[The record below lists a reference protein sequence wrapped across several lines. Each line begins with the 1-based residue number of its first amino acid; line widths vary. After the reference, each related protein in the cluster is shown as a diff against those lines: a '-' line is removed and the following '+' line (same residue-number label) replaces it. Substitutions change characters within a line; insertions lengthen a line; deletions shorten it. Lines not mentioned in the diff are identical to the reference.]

1 MEGKTTNIR
10 AHAEPRQRRPGILTL
25 GGCSVLQ
32 TLTCQGGR
40 EGGNIFMSKEIKFC
54 IAVLYVCMTHI
65 LRSDQDTLSPYC
77 SYCPEHIHSFACYSS
92 IYNCIISLLSPD
104 CWKQSLISWLTFSF
118 YFEKLY
124 TLVTL
129 LLKKI
134 WKLSDKK
141 KVNLYHFRSHS

>member
-40 EGGNIFMSKEIKFC
+40 EGGNIFLSKEIKFC
-54 IAVLYVCMTHI
+54 IAVLYVCMTQI

-77 SYCPEHIHSFACYSS
+77 SYCPEHIIFIALLVTAQYTIASS
-92 IYNCIISLLSPD
+92 LSSLL
-104 CWKQSLISWLTFSF
+104 IA
-118 YFEKLY
+118 EN
-124 TLVTL
+124 
-129 LLKKI
+129 
-134 WKLSDKK
+134 
-141 KVNLYHFRSHS
+141 KV

>member
-40 EGGNIFMSKEIKFC
+40 EGGNIFLSKEIKFC

-65 LRSDQDTLSPYC
+65 LRSDHCHHIVVTVQNIFIALLVTAQYTIASSLS
-77 SYCPEHIHSFACYSS
+77 
-92 IYNCIISLLSPD
+92 SLL
-104 CWKQSLISWLTFSF
+104 IA
-118 YFEKLY
+118 EN
-124 TLVTL
+124 
-129 LLKKI
+129 
-134 WKLSDKK
+134 
-141 KVNLYHFRSHS
+141 KV